1 MQATVTAA
9 VCPAATVAD
18 SGGEHGSFP
27 PDPLLVPMA
36 GDQPEIR
43 YLPDGNPTENLPDE
57 LT

>member
-1 MQATVTAA
+1 MQVTMTAA

-18 SGGEHGSFP
+18 PGGEHGSFP

-36 GDQPEIR
+36 GDQPETW
-43 YLPDGNPTENLPDE
+43 YLPGASPTENLPDE